1 MKQPTWLVL
10 IFSLFSSA
18 NFIHSEE
25 IEEVVITGSLLK
37 DTELDASPVEQISS
51 EDFDKFNINNIAEI
65 SKFLN
70 SSSGSRFQ
78 TNALEGVDQGMASI
92 TLRG

>member
-10 IFSLFSSA
+10 IFSLLSSA

-51 EDFDKFNINNIAEI
+51 EDFDKFNINNLSLIHI
-65 SKFLN
+65 
-70 SSSGSRFQ
+70 
-78 TNALEGVDQGMASI
+78 
-92 TLRG
+92 